1 MLVHLRLSEVDELY
15 DGLEDA
21 VPDPPQV
28 DQGVRVH
35 VLQQHSPDTGEDW
48 IKLFYSLFRYYE
60 YFYLPEY
67 WTRGSKHNFVSLQ
80 LN

>member
-1 MLVHLRLSEVDELY
+1 MLVHLRLPEVDELY

-35 VLQQHSPDTGEDW
+35 VLQQHSPDKRDDQ
-48 IKLFYSLFRYYE
+48 IKLSYSLFRYYE
-60 YFYLPEY
+60 YCYLPEY
-67 WTRGSKHNFVSLQ
+67 WTR
-80 LN
+80 

>member
-1 MLVHLRLSEVDELY
+1 MLVHLRLPEVDELY

-35 VLQQHSPDTGEDW
+35 VLQQHSPDKRDD
-48 IKLFYSLFRYYE
+48 
-60 YFYLPEY
+60 
-67 WTRGSKHNFVSLQ
+67 
-80 LN
+80 